1 MSDQVKDVGIAVVG
15 NGYWGKN
22 HTRNF
27 HALGALRV
35 VCDRDE
41 ERLRAA
47 VTAFPGVD
55 VERNLA
61 SVLAR
66 NDVSGVVL
74 ATPAETHFRLAY
86 ECLAAGKDVMVEKPL
101 APRVEDGETLV
112 ALARRE
118 GRILM
123 VGHILEYHPAVRALS
138 GLVASGALGNLRYVY
153 SNRLNLGK
161 VRREENILWSFAPH
175 DVAILLRLLG
185 ELPERVSAM
194 GGNYLHPSIADVT
207 VSTFSFPSGVKAHI
221 HVSWLHPFKE
231 QKLVVVGE
239 KAMAVF
245 DDGKKELLLYEHGM
259 DWVDRIPV
267 PRKADARPVAFG
279 DEEPLRT
286 ECEAFITAIRTRT
299 PPLTDGESGLA
310 VLRVLSRCQDSLE
323 RGGEAL
329 ELTSTSVQTAPSAA
343 RHGVTIHPTATV
355 ADGAHIGLGTKVW
368 HYSHVMAGARV
379 GEGCILG
386 QNTFVADGVTIGDRC
401 KIQNNVSLYRGVT
414 LDAEV
419 FCGPSVVFTNVTNPR
434 AHVERKDAF
443 AATPVGRGATFGANC
458 TVVCGHRIG
467 RYAMVAAGAV
477 VTADVPDHA
486 LVMGVPARI
495 VGWVCVCGERLP
507 AGAERPSSM
516 VVCEH
521 CGHENAFT
529 RG

>member
-1 MSDQVKDVGIAVVG
+1 M
-15 NGYWGKN
+15 
-22 HTRNF
+22 
-27 HALGALRV
+27 
-35 VCDRDE
+35 
-41 ERLRAA
+41 
-47 VTAFPGVD
+47 
-55 VERNLA
+55 
-61 SVLAR
+61 
-66 NDVSGVVL
+66 
-74 ATPAETHFRLAY
+74 
-86 ECLAAGKDVMVEKPL
+86 
-101 APRVEDGETLV
+101 
-112 ALARRE
+112 
-118 GRILM
+118 
-123 VGHILEYHPAVRALS
+123 
-138 GLVASGALGNLRYVY
+138 
-153 SNRLNLGK
+153 
-161 VRREENILWSFAPH
+161 
-175 DVAILLRLLG
+175 
-185 ELPERVSAM
+185 
-194 GGNYLHPSIADVT
+194 
-207 VSTFSFPSGVKAHI
+207 
-221 HVSWLHPFKE
+221 
-231 QKLVVVGE
+231 
-239 KAMAVF
+239 
-245 DDGKKELLLYEHGM
+245 
-259 DWVDRIPV
+259 
-267 PRKADARPVAFG
+267 
-279 DEEPLRT
+279 
-286 ECEAFITAIRTRT
+286 
-299 PPLTDGESGLA
+299 
-310 VLRVLSRCQDSLE
+310 
-323 RGGEAL
+323 
-329 ELTSTSVQTAPSAA
+329 
-343 RHGVTIHPTATV
+343 
-355 ADGAHIGLGTKVW
+355 GTKVW